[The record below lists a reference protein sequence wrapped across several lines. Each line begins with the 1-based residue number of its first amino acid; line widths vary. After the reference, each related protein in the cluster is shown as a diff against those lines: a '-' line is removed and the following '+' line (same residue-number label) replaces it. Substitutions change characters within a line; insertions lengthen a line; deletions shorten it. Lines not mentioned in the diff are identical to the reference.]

1 MAVLAQS
8 AEICYTEPER
18 KCFPVRCDC
27 HIHMVLDGAD
37 WKRAIARHSGGVDE
51 VWVRRVL
58 ETYQKL
64 GFTYLRDGGD
74 RWSVGAKARSLAG
87 EYGITYRT
95 PLSPLCAQG
104 HYGGF
109 IGEKYENLSQYAA
122 MVTQKRAEDADFIK
136 IMISGL
142 MDFDR
147 FGVLTEDGLPPET
160 IRELIHIAHEEGFAV
175 MAHANGAR
183 TVEAAALA
191 GVDSVE
197 HGAYL
202 DTDALRAMRENGTVW
217 VPTLSTIGNLRGTGR
232 FDEAAVAAILESAME
247 NVAAFAAMGGLIAP
261 GTDAGAWAV
270 PHGSLSEYA
279 LLEQALGENAENVL
293 SRGAAEAVFVDKRAD
308 AVKLVRDNLELCG
321 LLDRAQVRSGDSLAY
336 LRSGEK
342 FDLIFLD
349 PPYASGLLEQ
359 ALSDIAGF
367 DICREHG
374 IIMAESPADA
384 VLPALEA
391 PYRLYREYRY
401 GKIKLTVYHRQGSEE

>member
-58 ETYQKL
+58 ETSQKL

-74 RWSVGAKARSLAG
+74 RWGVGAKARSLAG

-122 MVTQKRAEDADFIK
+122 MVTQKRAEGANFIK

-202 DTDALRAMRENGTVW
+202 DTDALHAMRENGTVW

-279 LLEQALGENAENVL
+279 LLEQVLGENAENIL
-293 SRGAAEAVFVDKRAD
+293 SRGAAEIQRKFCRMVIGRVPYGVLYVYLTEVHKFPIKFSVPDCAVST
-308 AVKLVRDNLELCG
+308 VRDGCFFTRFFCSCG
-321 LLDRAQVRSGDSLAY
+321 EYLTFWLGSMILNPLLWCRG
-336 LRSGEK
+336 LR
-342 FDLIFLD
+342 
-349 PPYASGLLEQ
+349 
-359 ALSDIAGF
+359 
-367 DICREHG
+367 
-374 IIMAESPADA
+374 
-384 VLPALEA
+384 
-391 PYRLYREYRY
+391 
-401 GKIKLTVYHRQGSEE
+401 